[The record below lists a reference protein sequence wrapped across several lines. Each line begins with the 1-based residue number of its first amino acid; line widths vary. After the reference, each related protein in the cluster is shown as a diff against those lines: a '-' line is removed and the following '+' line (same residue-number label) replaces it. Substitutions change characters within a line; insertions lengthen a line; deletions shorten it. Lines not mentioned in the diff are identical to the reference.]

1 MGKAKGKSK
10 GNKKLYERMRVSG
23 VRKRVAREL
32 SQLPR
37 MGSGGKRVP
46 KGVRQTFE
54 RLQAVVS
61 ELEGHAGRSDRK
73 ASARKAA
80 RTRRSKAKRR
90 SSSARKASRTRART

>member
-1 MGKAKGKSK
+1 MGKAKR
-10 GNKKLYERMRVSG
+10 NKKLYERMRVSG

-32 SQLPR
+32 AQLPR
-37 MGSGGKRVP
+37 MGSDGKRVP

-54 RLQAVVS
+54 KLQAVVS
-61 ELEGHAGRSDRK
+61 ELEGHTGRSDRK

-80 RTRRSKAKRR
+80 RTRRSNAKRR

>member
-1 MGKAKGKSK
+1 MGKAKR
-10 GNKKLYERMRVSG
+10 NEKLYERMRVSG

-32 SQLPR
+32 AQLPR
-37 MGSGGKRVP
+37 MGSDGKRVP

-80 RTRRSKAKRR
+80 RTRRSNAKRR
-90 SSSARKASRTRART
+90 SSSARKGSRTRART